1 MNKFLLAAAI
11 LAAGMGA
18 TQRAAAAALLTNGSF
33 ETGFD
38 GWTLFGDDPWTA
50 ITEAQ
55 PGPDGVPL
63 NATPRDGLHYAIFGP
78 VEVAG
83 LAQAAGSAGITYDV
97 SFELA
102 NQAWW
107 GDGTPSPED
116 LATSAVLNFGGVSL
130 TLDAPMAQLRGQYI
144 EPGELDEAWRHYS
157 FRITALDDSGLSFAF
172 HNPLS
177 YFLLDN
183 VSVAEV
189 PVSAGVP
196 EPASWVMMVLGFG
209 LTGGML
215 RRRGG
220 VHVRVGPSSAVIT
233 KSARAET
240 PAFGMMITS

>member
-1 MNKFLLAAAI
+1 MNKLVLAAAI
-11 LAAGMGA
+11 LAAGIGA
-18 TQRAAAAALLTNGSF
+18 AQPAVAAELLTNGSF

-50 ITEAQ
+50 IAEAQ

-63 NATPRDGLHYAIFGP
+63 NATPRDGIHYAVFGP

-83 LAQAAGSAGITYDV
+83 LAQAVGVAGTAYDV

-107 GDGTPSPED
+107 GDGTPSPDE
-116 LATSAVLNFGGVSL
+116 LATSAVLSFGGVSL
-130 TLDAPMAQLRGQYI
+130 TLDAPMAQLHGQYI
-144 EPGELDEAWRHYS
+144 EPGELDEAWKHYS

-183 VSVAEV
+183 VSVADV
-189 PVSAGVP
+189 PVSTGVP
-196 EPASWVMMVLGFG
+196 EPASWAMMLLGFG
-209 LTGGML
+209 LIGGTL
-215 RRRGG
+215 RQRRG
-220 VHVRVGPSSAVIT
+220 VHVRLGPAT
-233 KSARAET
+233 
-240 PAFGMMITS
+240 